1 MNISLGGEKGAHA
14 RVVRVP
20 GHHAAR
26 APRRSQAHLTQHV
39 RRVHVRHPRGRQGAR
54 DLQVRRVA
62 SPRANAEPR
71 ARARR
76 RFSLADANARADAD
90 IRNPL
95 APPARRPAPRSRA
108 STRRSLTRPA
118 PPPPPAR
125 LRSAR
130 KAQASKS
137 RCAERLVPSPRPSP
151 VFPPRSATLFPTAMS
166 EVIPS
171 RRRASGAPRV
181 LLGSRARGR
190 GDRGPRPTARVSSRP
205 DAIAR
210 GARGAPDPDPV
221 CARHSWVPAE
231 RSRAAAPG
239 REGSV
244 VGSATANACFSF
256 SIDALLYSPRGCW
269 LTSPLDHPKPVPL
282 DTTRSSTV
290 CRVAAETSTRKPGPL
305 ERGGAEGEKAAG
317 KDARGGALAAAKSE
331 AATRAANADNASGP
345 TPGGSTARGTSRSS
359 RRRTAR
365 RTGTPSSTRR
375 LCTARRSRIAAVYDE
390 DGLFDTSIVRGGCG

>member
-26 APRRSQAHLTQHV
+26 APRRSHAHLTQHV

-71 ARARR
+71 ARWPAL
-76 RFSLADANARADAD
+76 FSRGRERASGC
-90 IRNPL
+90 RHPEPPRT
-95 APPARRPAPRSRA
+95 PPARRPAPRSRA

-151 VFPPRSATLFPTAMS
+151 VFPSAIRD
-166 EVIPS
+166 VISHRDVGGLS
-171 RRRASGAPRV
+171 RRAVAPQARRASSSDREPAGAATADPARPRV
-181 LLGSRARGR
+181 SPLAPGRDRSRSARRARP
-190 GDRGPRPTARVSSRP
+190 GPGV
-205 DAIAR
+205 
-210 GARGAPDPDPV
+210 
-221 CARHSWVPAE
+221 ARHSWVPAE

-256 SIDALLYSPRGCW
+256 SIDALLLSPRGCW
-269 LTSPLDHPKPVPL
+269 LTSPPRPP
-282 DTTRSSTV
+282 
-290 CRVAAETSTRKPGPL
+290 
-305 ERGGAEGEKAAG
+305 
-317 KDARGGALAAAKSE
+317 
-331 AATRAANADNASGP
+331 
-345 TPGGSTARGTSRSS
+345 
-359 RRRTAR
+359 
-365 RTGTPSSTRR
+365 
-375 LCTARRSRIAAVYDE
+375 
-390 DGLFDTSIVRGGCG
+390 

>member
-95 APPARRPAPRSRA
+95 APPRRAAPRGRRPARA
-108 STRRSLTRPA
+108 HAPVPDPPRPA
-118 PPPPPAR
+118 PAARPPQVRPQ
-125 LRSAR
+125 
-130 KAQASKS
+130 AQASKS

-151 VFPPRSATLFPTAMS
+151 VFPSAIRD
-166 EVIPS
+166 VISHRDVGGLS
-171 RRRASGAPRV
+171 RRAVAPQARRASSSDRELAGAATADPARPRV
-181 LLGSRARGR
+181 SPLAPGRDRSRSARRARP
-190 GDRGPRPTARVSSRP
+190 GPGV
-205 DAIAR
+205 
-210 GARGAPDPDPV
+210 
-221 CARHSWVPAE
+221 ARHSWVPAE

-256 SIDALLYSPRGCW
+256 SIDALLLSPRGCW
-269 LTSPLDHPKPVPL
+269 LTSPPRPP
-282 DTTRSSTV
+282 
-290 CRVAAETSTRKPGPL
+290 
-305 ERGGAEGEKAAG
+305 
-317 KDARGGALAAAKSE
+317 
-331 AATRAANADNASGP
+331 
-345 TPGGSTARGTSRSS
+345 
-359 RRRTAR
+359 
-365 RTGTPSSTRR
+365 
-375 LCTARRSRIAAVYDE
+375 
-390 DGLFDTSIVRGGCG
+390 